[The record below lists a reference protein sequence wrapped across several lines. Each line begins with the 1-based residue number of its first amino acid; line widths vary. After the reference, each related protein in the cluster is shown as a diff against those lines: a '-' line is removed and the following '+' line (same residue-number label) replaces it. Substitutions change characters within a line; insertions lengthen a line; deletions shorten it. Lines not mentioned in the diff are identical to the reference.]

1 MRVQVIE
8 DNKKLSLLKDTVYTV
23 YSIVTVMRIV
33 EQVPMYRINYCI
45 TFPDVYDMSFF
56 RGAEYFKIIDG
67 TLPPSWRFTQYSGE
81 NIELDTTH
89 YGFTH
94 VLGFKEMVEDR
105 TFAHKLWYDAAEPE
119 YEIFDKRK
127 AEIDAELGYM
137 D

>member
-1 MRVQVIE
+1 MKVKVCLDEPSQRLNLNDE
-8 DNKKLSLLKDTVYTV
+8 YTV
-23 YSIVTVMRIV
+23 YGIVTVKKV
-33 EQVPMYRINYCI
+33 YEEQTFYKIFYILSQNNFFASATYR
-45 TFPDVYDMSFF
+45 DSK
-56 RGAEYFKIIDG
+56 YFKIIDG

-89 YGFTH
+89 YGFTN

-119 YEIFDKRK
+119 YEIFAKRK